1 MTRKTDK
8 KREYVETKGHA
19 KHKSGAERAD
29 QQLQAGDST
38 EPNQQTQIELYDYPS
53 SDVEPFV
60 PTDFYPSTYVRGK
73 KHHRSR
79 KKRRAL
85 WAVMLALGILLL
97 GAGGVY
103 AYAAFLDPST
113 QFVNASETAIPVGFQ
128 TMEGT
133 GATPPPGETATP
145 TLDPYEV
152 ISAQADTSMM
162 QNIVNVL
169 LIGVDYSEERETW
182 NGKHEYHADVMMV
195 AAINFDTNRVDLISL
210 PRDTYAKI
218 PGVDG
223 IYKLNA
229 SLNCGGG
236 YEAEGGAGF
245 LKTCEA
251 ASWMLGGIPVNYYYA
266 VTMPAVKQ
274 LVDAVGGVDYNLD
287 LSFKMAGRNYS
298 AGPTHLNGQ
307 GVLDYLRVRK
317 NVQGSGDLNRV
328 NRQKKMMVALFES
341 LQEQNLIL
349 KIPDILSSFSGQ
361 LYTNCTL
368 NQTAALTKFAYTLD
382 SDNIGMYSMGGSITN
397 IFNWNFCLTDQ
408 SNRVKIVKTVY
419 DVDVPKELE
428 YTADYAAYRWADMIA
443 SQYLDT
449 TEPLVE
455 YVSSALAADD
465 LLPTATP
472 TIEPTTTPTLLPTD
486 APQTVT
492 TAPTAAP
499 TTAPTATPSPTPTAE
514 PTAEPTASTGTEG
527 ASSKVS
533 DFFGA
538 VRLSLRIPAD
548 VREASYRQYSDYS
561 REMFNTFLT
570 SLDELE
576 EAQAIAR
583 KEAAKYAAGKSN
595 DLKQAKQDVA
605 DYASHVKTNALSL
618 AQEFGYPTSNFV
630 WSFRYDLDSSF
641 NEVLVDFR

>member
-1 MTRKTDK
+1 MTRRTNR
-8 KREYVETKGHA
+8 KRPSGSEGETGVSNPK
-19 KHKSGAERAD
+19 AERVD
-29 QQLQAGDST
+29 GTPQDRGETQA
-38 EPNQQTQIELYDYPS
+38 QRQTQMEPYGYS
-53 SDVEPFV
+53 AGDVEPFV
-60 PTDFYPSTYVRGK
+60 PTDFYPSTYTRGN
-73 KHHRSR
+73 RRRGVR

-85 WAVMLALGILLL
+85 WAVLLIAGILLL
-97 GAGGVY
+97 GVGGVF
-103 AYAAFLDPST
+103 AYALLLNPSA
-113 QFVNASETAIPVGFQ
+113 QFTDANATAQPLGVETMA
-128 TMEGT
+128 GT
-133 GATPPPGETATP
+133 EPTPPPGETATP

-182 NGKHEYHADVMMV
+182 TGKHEYHADVMMV
-195 AAINFDTNRVDLISL
+195 AAINFDENRVDLISL

-218 PGVDG
+218 PGVNG

-274 LVDAVGGVDYNLD
+274 LVNAIGGVDYNLE
-287 LSFKMAGRNYS
+287 LSFKMMGRSYS

-328 NRQKKMMVALFES
+328 NRQKKMMIAIFES

-349 KIPDILSSFSGQ
+349 KVPEILNSFDGQ

-368 NQTAALTKFAYTLD
+368 GQTAALTKFGYALK
-382 SDNIGMYSMGGSITN
+382 SDDIGMHSMGGTITN

-408 SNRVKIVKTVY
+408 SNRVQIIEEVY
-419 DVDVPKELE
+419 GVPASKELE
-428 YTADYAAYRWADMIA
+428 YTADYAWYRWADMIA
-443 SQYLDT
+443 TQYLDT

-455 YVSSALAADD
+455 YVSAALATDD

-472 TIEPTTTPTLLPTD
+472 TLEPTVTPTLEATATPF
-486 APQTVT
+486 VS
-492 TAPTAAP
+492 TAPTAE
-499 TTAPTATPSPTPTAE
+499 PTATPSPSPTPTPTAE
-514 PTAEPTASTGTEG
+514 PTATSGTEG
-527 ASSKVS
+527 TSGRAGDS
-533 DFFGA
+533 FGA
-538 VRLSLRIPAD
+538 VRLSLKNP
-548 VREASYRQYSDYS
+548 VRGESYRQYSIYS
-561 REMFNTFLT
+561 REMFDNFLM

-595 DLKQAKQDVA
+595 DLKQAKQDVS
-605 DYASHVKTNALSL
+605 DYASHVKTNALAL
-618 AQEFGYPTSNFV
+618 AQEFGYPTSKLV
-630 WSFRYDLDSSF
+630 WSVRYDLDRDF
-641 NEVLVDFR
+641 NEVKVDFN

>member
-1 MTRKTDK
+1 MTRKSDI
-8 KREYVETKGHA
+8 KRGAVETKGRA
-19 KHKSGAERAD
+19 KHKSEAERAD
-29 QQLQAGDST
+29 RQLQTGNEAEDT
-38 EPNQQTQIELYDYPS
+38 RQLQMEPYDYPS
-53 SDVEPFV
+53 ADVEPFV

-85 WAVMLALGILLL
+85 WAVMLALGIVLL
-97 GAGGVY
+97 GAGGIY

-113 QFVNASETAIPVGFQ
+113 QFVNANETAIPVGFQ
-128 TMEGT
+128 TMAGT
-133 GATPPPGETATP
+133 NATPPPGETATP

-182 NGKHEYHADVMMV
+182 GGKHEYHADVMMV

-218 PGVDG
+218 PGVNG

-236 YEAEGGAGF
+236 YQAAGGAGF

-251 ASWMLGGIPVNYYYA
+251 ASWMLGGIPINYYYA

-341 LQEQNLIL
+341 MQEQNLIL

-408 SNRVKIVKTVY
+408 SNRVKIVKAVY

-449 TEPLVE
+449 TAPLVE

-486 APQTVT
+486 APLAVT
-492 TAPTAAP
+492 SAPTSAP
-499 TTAPTATPSPTPTAE
+499 TTAPTATPSPTPTVE
-514 PTAEPTASTGTEG
+514 PTPTAGTEG
-527 ASSKVS
+527 ASSKAGS
-533 DFFGA
+533 FFDA

-548 VREASYRQYSDYS
+548 VRQASYRQYSDYS

-576 EAQAIAR
+576 EVQAIAR
-583 KEAAKYAAGKSN
+583 KEAAKYAAGKTN

-618 AQEFGYPTSNFV
+618 AQEFGYPTSQFV